1 MTTQPP
7 SLNPL
12 NRRVFSAILIAA
24 LLTLAWLG
32 ALDHYTY
39 DYLKGSLLNAL
50 ASYGV
55 SRSLNAVISMFS
67 TSTISIGVAS
77 LSVGEL
83 LDPLNDL
90 IERFSELLTFATGSI
105 AIQKVLLT
113 IVSSN
118 LFNVILSVFG
128 LGLIVALFRPNQPG
142 LGVLSKLFLLT
153 IFLRLSLSLMLLLN
167 LAVDHTFIEPG
178 IQSNQQKIEHLA
190 HDLDELNQTPQ
201 TPQAMRESLA
211 KLQQQR
217 PVLVTRLQNQQTQL
231 ITRQAQI
238 EEQIERIE
246 QLRQALPLWE
256 RLNIFKQDNALS
268 QAKARLDR
276 LENRWSQASEALE
289 TLQDDLETL
298 DERIA
303 RYERRLAGQ
312 TDSMMDS
319 INQGLTSFA
328 STIRDVDIFKIQAQ
342 LEASVES
349 LLNLMMLYLL
359 KTLLLPLLFMYL
371 LIKGFKQI
379 WQVNLTTWLKPAP
392 TPETKKAA

>member
-7 SLNPL
+7 SFNPL
-12 NRRVFSAILIAA
+12 NRRVFSAILITA
-24 LLTLAWLG
+24 LLALAWLG
-32 ALDHYTY
+32 TLDTYTY

-90 IERFSELLTFATGSI
+90 IERFSELLTFAIGSI

-113 IVSSN
+113 IVSSE

-142 LGVLSKLFLLT
+142 LGILSKLFLLT

-178 IQSNQQKIEHLA
+178 IQSNQQKVEHLA
-190 HDLDELNQTPQ
+190 SNLDELNQTPQ
-201 TPQAMRESLA
+201 TPQAMQQDLA
-211 KLQQQR
+211 QLQQQR
-217 PVLVTRLQNQQTQL
+217 PALVARIQTHQTQVDSGQ
-231 ITRQAQI
+231 TRI
-238 EEQIERIE
+238 EEQAQRID

-256 RLNIFKQDNALS
+256 RLNLFKQDNALH
-268 QAKARLDR
+268 QAKARLQR
-276 LENRWSQASEALE
+276 LKNRLSQTTEVLE
-289 TLQDDLETL
+289 TLQDDLETM

-312 TDSMMDS
+312 PDSMMES
-319 INQGLTSFA
+319 INQGLTSFTT
-328 STIRDVDIFKIQAQ
+328 TISNVDIFKIQAQ
-342 LEASVES
+342 LEASVEN

-379 WQVNLTTWLKPAP
+379 WQVDLVAWLKQPLM
-392 TPETKKAA
+392 PETKKAT

>member
-7 SLNPL
+7 SFNPL
-12 NRRVFSAILIAA
+12 NRRVFSAILITA
-24 LLTLAWLG
+24 LLALAWLG
-32 ALDHYTY
+32 TLDTYTY

-90 IERFSELLTFATGSI
+90 IERFSELLTFAIGSI

-113 IVSSN
+113 IVSSE

-178 IQSNQQKIEHLA
+178 IQSNQQKVEHLA
-190 HDLDELNQTPQ
+190 SNLDELNQTPQ
-201 TPQAMRESLA
+201 TPQAMQQDLA
-211 KLQQQR
+211 QLQQQR
-217 PVLVTRLQNQQTQL
+217 PALVARIQTRQTQVASGQ
-231 ITRQAQI
+231 TRI
-238 EEQIERIE
+238 EEQAQRVE

-256 RLNIFKQDNALS
+256 RLNLFKQDNALH
-268 QAKARLDR
+268 QANARLQR
-276 LENRWSQASEALE
+276 LKNRLSQTAEVLE
-289 TLQDDLETL
+289 TLQDDLETM

-303 RYERRLAGQ
+303 HYERRLAGQ
-312 TDSMMDS
+312 PDSMMES
-319 INQGLTSFA
+319 INQGLTSFTT
-328 STIRDVDIFKIQAQ
+328 TISDVDIFKIQAQ
-342 LEASVES
+342 LEASVEN

-379 WQVNLTTWLKPAP
+379 WQVDLVAWLKQPLM
-392 TPETKKAA
+392 PETKKAA